1 VRVVV
6 TGHDGYI
13 GRILTPLFVAAGHEV
28 TGLDSGLYDGC
39 DFGPPVA
46 ADVPELALDIR
57 DARPEDLEGFEAVV
71 HLAAISND
79 PLGSLAPDVT
89 YEINRDAAVH
99 LARVAK
105 AAGVER
111 FLFSS
116 SCSLYGS
123 AGEELVAEDAEWKPV
138 TPYGWS
144 KVLAEQEI
152 ATLADD
158 SFSPTFLR
166 SGTAYGVSPRL
177 RGDLVVNNLVGYAVA
192 TGEVYLKSDGSP
204 WRPLVHIEDISRAFL
219 AALEAPREAVHGEA
233 FNVGSTA
240 ENYRIRDVA
249 RLVEETVE
257 GSRVAFAEGAGA
269 DRRDYR
275 VSCDKIRAVLPAF
288 EPRWTVADG
297 VRELHEAF
305 AREAMTVAE
314 LEGDRLQRLG
324 RVLALQQAGLLDE
337 RLRWPQAAAAR
348 G

>member
-1 VRVVV
+1 MRVLV

-13 GRILTPLFVAAGHEV
+13 GRVLTRVFVEAGHEV

-39 DFGPPVA
+39 DFGPPVGTL
-46 ADVPELALDIR
+46 VPELRLDVR
-57 DARPEDLEGFEAVV
+57 DVRPEQLEGFDAVV

-79 PLGSLAPDVT
+79 PLGSLAPEVT
-89 YEINRDAAVH
+89 YEINRDAAVG
-99 LARVAK
+99 LARSAK
-105 AAGVER
+105 AAGVGR

-123 AGEELVAEDAEWKPV
+123 AGDALVDETAEWKPV

-144 KVLAEQEI
+144 KVLAEQELGV
-152 ATLADD
+152 LADD
-158 SFSPTFLR
+158 DFSPVFLR

-192 TGEVYLKSDGSP
+192 TGEVLLKSDGTP

-219 AALEAPREAVHGEA
+219 AALEAPRDAVHAQA
-233 FNVGSTA
+233 FNVGATA

-249 RLVEETVE
+249 RLVEEVVP
-257 GSRVAFAEGAGA
+257 GSRVGFAAGAGA
-269 DRRDYR
+269 DLRDYR
-275 VSCDKIRAVLPAF
+275 VSCEKIRAALPSF
-288 EPRWTVADG
+288 RPRWTVRDG

-305 AREAMTVAE
+305 TRESMTVAE

-324 RVLALQQAGLLDE
+324 RVVALQQAGLLDE
-337 RLRWPQAAAAR
+337 RLRRLRPAAVS

>member
-1 VRVVV
+1 VRVLV
-6 TGHDGYI
+6 TGHEGYI
-13 GRILTPLFVAAGHEV
+13 GRVLTPLFVEAGHDV

-39 DFGPPVA
+39 DFGPAIP
-46 ADVPELALDIR
+46 ADVPELRLDVR
-57 DARPEDLEGFEAVV
+57 DAAPEQLEGFDAVV

-105 AAGVER
+105 AAGVPR

-123 AGEELVAEDAEWKPV
+123 AGEELVSEEAEWNPV

-152 ATLADD
+152 SALADD
-158 SFSPTFLR
+158 TFSPTFLR
-166 SGTAYGVSPRL
+166 SGTAYGVSSRL

-192 TGEVYLKSDGSP
+192 TGEVFLKSDGSP

-219 AALEAPREAVHGEA
+219 AALEAPRDAVHDEA
-233 FNVGSTA
+233 FNVGRTA

-249 RLVEETVE
+249 QLVEEVVP
-257 GSRVAFAEGAGA
+257 GSRVAFADGAGA

-275 VSCDKIRAVLPAF
+275 VSCDKICTVLPAY
-288 EPRWTVADG
+288 EPRWTVAAG
-297 VRELHEAF
+297 IRELHEAF
-305 AREAMTVAE
+305 TRESMTVAE
-314 LEGDRLQRLG
+314 LEGSRLQRLG
-324 RVLALQQAGLLDE
+324 RVLELQQEGLLDE
-337 RLRWPQAAAAR
+337 RLRRTRTVAH